1 LPHILPYAIF
11 QIAPCLAINDG
22 SKYALL
28 PLIPK
33 AIFTILSS
41 PKPLAHGPGK
51 TDSPKRADQND
62 LIPAPAPQKTDSRY
76 LGAVAAFST
85 QSHAKVFAAG
95 FCATLSYHK
104 TASNAPKMVI

>member
-1 LPHILPYAIF
+1 LPHILPYPIF
-11 QIAPCLAINDG
+11 QIAPCLAVDDG

-41 PKPLAHGPGK
+41 PKPRAHGPG
-51 TDSPKRADQND
+51 TTGSPKRADQND
-62 LIPAPAPQKTDSRY
+62 LIPALAPQKTDSRY
-76 LGAVAAFST
+76 LGADAAFST
-85 QSHAKVFAAG
+85 QSRANVFAAG
-95 FCATLSYHK
+95 FCATLSHYK